1 MKNRVLKRN
10 DNFKLCTYVP
20 HVPVYICEYTYVFFS
35 IRCFLHLDFKCYP
48 KIPLYVPPTLP
59 LTHSLS
65 CRRPG
70 IPLFES
76 INNNGNREKRLS
88 LETREGA
95 NHGTQFAV

>member
-1 MKNRVLKRN
+1 MIILNYVHMCHMS
-10 DNFKLCTYVP
+10 LCTYVNTLKF
-20 HVPVYICEYTYVFFS
+20 VFS

-70 IPLFES
+70 IPLFGS
-76 INNNGNREKRLS
+76 IDNNGNREKQLS

-95 NHGTQFAV
+95 NHGSQLAV